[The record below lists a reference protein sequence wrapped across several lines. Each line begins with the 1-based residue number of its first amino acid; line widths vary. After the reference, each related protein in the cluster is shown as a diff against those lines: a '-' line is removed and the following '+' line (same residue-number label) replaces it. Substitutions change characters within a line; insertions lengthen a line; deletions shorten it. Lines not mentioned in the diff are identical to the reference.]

1 MAKVNF
7 IEIVDSGRYYST
19 APRILIDPP
28 EYDSERF
35 GGTLDSNFM
44 KFGSASLKHDSNDV
58 TILDPLTDSGTG
70 LFKFVSQSFWFY
82 LDSLKPCTL
91 TWSENFRVFV
101 GNNQKLNI
109 AFTVDSTNKDAFQT
123 NNVQVRDTSSHF
135 VQAQKWHFAK
145 IETNQNAAGQQA
157 NLRIGLDSAYTGT
170 YAVNM
175 KNLYDSGSVIRIGYD
190 SGYTGPEHLENI
202 GGQYVTDSDINRSF
216 VGNIDNFQFTIDSD
230 KQIYNNQ
237 FSNWRPDSAEA
248 TYEGLIPMI
257 HETFDFTR
265 AKGRAVLDSFG
276 GIDYIQLTD
285 SGDGYT
291 SQPDVYIF
299 GGQANDSDFAVG
311 DTVEQTLSNNVKIT
325 GEIQHIKLDSAGD
338 SSITYSLAH
347 VGADDGKLHSF
358 IEKTVLPPF
367 TGDGILINKTNNS
380 VTGLIVNNVVEDNKI
395 SNTEQNT
402 TFSDESDD
410 FLDFSENNPFGDP
423 ENQ

>member
-1 MAKVNF
+1 MAKLNS
-7 IEIVDSGRYYST
+7 IEITDSGRYYST
-19 APRILIDPP
+19 APTILIDPP
-28 EYDSERF
+28 AYDSERF

-58 TILDPLTDSGTG
+58 TTLDPLIDSGTG
-70 LFKFVSQSFWFY
+70 MFKFVSQSFWFY

-109 AFTVDSTNKDAFQT
+109 AFTVDSSNKDAFQT
-123 NNVQVRDTSSHF
+123 NNIQVRDTSSLF

-145 IETNQNAAGQQA
+145 IETNLNTPGTQGG
-157 NLRIGLDSAYTGT
+157 LRIGLDSSYSGT
-170 YAVNM
+170 YAVHP
-175 KNLYDSGSVIRIGYD
+175 KNLYDSGAVIRIGYD

-230 KQIYNNQ
+230 KQTFTNQ
-237 FSNWRPDSAEA
+237 YSNWRPDSAEA

-257 HETFDFTR
+257 HESFDFTR
-265 AKGRAVLDSFG
+265 AKGQAFLDSFG
-276 GIDYIQLTD
+276 GIDYIKLTD
-285 SGDGYT
+285 SGSGYLT
-291 SQPDVYIF
+291 QPDVLII
-299 GGQANDSDFAVG
+299 GGQVADSDYAVG
-311 DTVEQTLSNNVKIT
+311 DTVEQTLAGNVKIT
-325 GEIQHIKLDSAGD
+325 GEIQSIRLDSAGD

-347 VGADDGKLHSF
+347 VGADDGKIHEF
-358 IEKTVLPPF
+358 IAKTVLPPF

-380 VTGLIVNNVVEDNKI
+380 TTGMVVTKVEENNKI
-395 SNTEQNT
+395 SETEQND
-402 TFSDESDD
+402 TFSDESDN